1 MVVRSWRGYAAV
13 SESQAYPKHLLQSV
27 RPKLEQL
34 AGFRGLYLLRR
45 QGQEEVEFCVLT
57 LWDSM
62 EAVRAFAGDQPERA
76 VVESEARAALVRFDD
91 SVSHYDVL
99 AAPGKLA

>member
-1 MVVRSWRGYAAV
+1 MIVRAWRGYAAPAEAQV
-13 SESQAYPKHLLQSV
+13 YPRHLVQSV

-45 QGQEEVEFCVLT
+45 GGLEEIEFMVLT

-62 EAVRAFAGDQPERA
+62 EAVRAFAGDQPEVA
-76 VVESEARAALVRFDD
+76 VVEPEARAALVRFDD
-91 SVSHYDVL
+91 RVSHYEVL
-99 AAPGKLA
+99 AAPK